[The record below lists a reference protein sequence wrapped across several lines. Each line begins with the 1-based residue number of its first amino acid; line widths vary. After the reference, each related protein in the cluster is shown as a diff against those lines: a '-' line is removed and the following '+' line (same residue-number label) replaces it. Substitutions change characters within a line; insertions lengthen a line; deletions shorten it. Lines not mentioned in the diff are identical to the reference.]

1 LQGSLPQ
8 AEEDRAVDL
17 LDALLVAQVAGGGEL
32 YERRARLRVTGEA
45 AERGVEGVLRGPL
58 RRAPARARGR
68 LAASS
73 NGITF
78 SCQSEPTA
86 EGRSRALL

>member
-32 YERRARLRVTGEA
+32 
-45 AERGVEGVLRGPL
+45 
-58 RRAPARARGR
+58 
-68 LAASS
+68 
-73 NGITF
+73 
-78 SCQSEPTA
+78 
-86 EGRSRALL
+86 

>member
-32 YERRARLRVTGEA
+32 YERRARLRVTGNA
-45 AERGVEGVLRGPL
+45 AERGVEGVLRDPCAG
-58 RRAPARARGR
+58 RQPALEAGGR
-68 LAASS
+68 EQQR
-73 NGITF
+73 GITY

-86 EGRSRALL
+86 